1 MPRAAIKLSLINRT
15 KNKIFFIGSL
25 IYTFPLLIIII
36 LIFPFRRIIISELE
50 TRSIGHMSAAVE
62 IFLSEIKIGKFNKKN
77 IYLWFSN
84 KKIANKYLY
93 HKWKQKIFV
102 VNRFLIKPL
111 FFLINNIY
119 FLKFLRS
126 PFRHWKYNK
135 AINWQNVDI
144 HNVLE
149 VTNPSIKFS
158 DEEENLAKD
167 FFKKNN
173 LIKNE
178 YICFMS
184 RSNLYLKDDVSI
196 RDTNINNLFEAMK
209 KICNE
214 RNIVG
219 IRMGHNE
226 EGSNLSSRNIV
237 DFLSRPERN
246 EFLEIYLLMNCKFLV
261 STGTGADHVPIL
273 NRRKILYIN
282 YADINN
288 INNACNAYIPLMITK
303 KFAEIKSNKLI
314 NYDEV
319 FKRKLCEELYERDLN
334 MRGFKSVQNTIDEI
348 YDAICEMDN
357 LIAEDKS
364 GYTENKNQKKFWSCF
379 KNYYPLPK
387 YKTIIPNKFIEKNIE
402 LFS

>member
-1 MPRAAIKLSLINRT
+1 M
-15 KNKIFFIGSL
+15 
-25 IYTFPLLIIII
+25 
-36 LIFPFRRIIISELE
+36 
-50 TRSIGHMSAAVE
+50 
-62 IFLSEIKIGKFNKKN
+62 SEIKIGKFNKKN

-111 FFLINNIY
+111 FFLIKNIY

-196 RDTNINNLFEAMK
+196 RDTNINNYLGNEKFVMK
-209 KICNE
+209 ILL
-214 RNIVG
+214 VLGWG
-219 IRMGHNE
+219 IMKR
-226 EGSNLSSRNIV
+226 SNLSSRNIV
-237 DFLSRPERN
+237 DFLSRP
-246 EFLEIYLLMNCKFLV
+246 
-261 STGTGADHVPIL
+261 
-273 NRRKILYIN
+273 RK
-282 YADINN
+282 
-288 INNACNAYIPLMITK
+288 
-303 KFAEIKSNKLI
+303 
-314 NYDEV
+314 
-319 FKRKLCEELYERDLN
+319 
-334 MRGFKSVQNTIDEI
+334 
-348 YDAICEMDN
+348 
-357 LIAEDKS
+357 
-364 GYTENKNQKKFWSCF
+364 
-379 KNYYPLPK
+379 
-387 YKTIIPNKFIEKNIE
+387 
-402 LFS
+402 